1 MSSAVRK
8 ALLTAATTTAGLTAG
23 VFFDWQ
29 VTVMPGLEELPDAE
43 FIATFQALD
52 RAVKNPL
59 FIGGAFIGGAA
70 SLVAATVAHRQEP
83 ARSRLLAAASAVYAL
98 GVVGVTMAG
107 NVPLNEKLAQVSVA
121 TASPAEMATARMD
134 FEGPWKALHLVRT
147 AAALASL
154 VLVSLA
160 MRSRDKTTELLPSTS
175 KSSP

>member
-59 FIGGAFIGGAA
+59 FIGGAFMGGAA
-70 SLVAATVAHRQEP
+70 SLLAATVAHRHEP
-83 ARSRLLAAASAVYAL
+83 ARLRHLAAASAVYVA
-98 GVVGVTMAG
+98 GVGVTLAG
-107 NVPLNEKLAQVSVA
+107 NVPLNEKLGEVLLA

-147 AAALASL
+147 AAALGSL

-160 MRSRDKTTELLPSTS
+160 LRSRDTTTQLLPSTS

>member
-59 FIGGAFIGGAA
+59 FIGGAFMGGAA
-70 SLVAATVAHRQEP
+70 SLLAATVAYRHEP
-83 ARSRLLAAASAVYAL
+83 ARLRQLAAASAVYVA
-98 GVVGVTMAG
+98 GVGVTLAG
-107 NVPLNEKLAQVSVA
+107 NVPLNEKLGEVSVA

-134 FEGPWKALHLVRT
+134 FEGPWRALHLVRT
-147 AAALASL
+147 AAALGSL
-154 VLVSLA
+154 VLVSMA
-160 MRSRDKTTELLPSTS
+160 MRSRDTTAQLLPSTS

>member
-59 FIGGAFIGGAA
+59 FIGGAFMGGAA
-70 SLVAATVAHRQEP
+70 SLLAATVAHRHEP
-83 ARSRLLAAASAVYAL
+83 ARLRHLAAASAVYMA
-98 GVVGVTMAG
+98 GVGVTLAG
-107 NVPLNEKLAQVSVA
+107 NVPLNEKLGEVLLA

-147 AAALASL
+147 AAALGSL

-160 MRSRDKTTELLPSTS
+160 LRSRDTTTQLLPSTS

>member
-59 FIGGAFIGGAA
+59 FIGGAFMGGAV
-70 SLVAATVAHRQEP
+70 SLVAAAVAHRHEP
-83 ARSRLLAAASAVYAL
+83 ARLRHLAAASAAYLV
-98 GVVGVTMAG
+98 GVGVTLAG

-175 KSSP
+175 KSSR

>member
-8 ALLTAATTTAGLTAG
+8 ARLTAATTTAGLTAG

-59 FIGGAFIGGAA
+59 FIGGAFMGGAA
-70 SLVAATVAHRQEP
+70 SLLAATVAHRHEP
-83 ARSRLLAAASAVYAL
+83 ARLRHLAAASAVYMA
-98 GVVGVTMAG
+98 GVGVTLAG
-107 NVPLNEKLAQVSVA
+107 NVPLNEKLGEVLLA

-147 AAALASL
+147 AAALGSL

-160 MRSRDKTTELLPSTS
+160 LRSRDTTTQLLPSTS